1 MYSSWSSS
9 EKYFDELAKVSC
21 IIFFCFCLNILFLVV
36 DVCFFNV
43 FFVVVVVFGFNEYDE
58 WLSMCCF
65 KCSNGKKRRE
75 EEKKT
80 PTKKKVNGKRLGV
93 FTRKQRLLELE
104 FDGLQ
109 LTTRGSTISVSVY
122 VSMLREIHACFIRT
136 RTKLNTYTFKPT
148 CNECSNRSTTTHSQV
163 WPICRCK
170 SMKNETTALKEIK
183 ENH

>member
-1 MYSSWSSS
+1 MCVSSMFFSSS
-9 EKYFDELAKVSC
+9 SSVSTNMMSDFRCVVSNAPMERSVEKK
-21 IIFFCFCLNILFLVV
+21 
-36 DVCFFNV
+36 
-43 FFVVVVVFGFNEYDE
+43 
-58 WLSMCCF
+58 
-65 KCSNGKKRRE
+65 
-75 EEKKT
+75 KKT

-148 CNECSNRSTTTHSQV
+148 CNECSNQSTTTHSQV